1 MPCQICH
8 IGVIEED
15 SCPMLA
21 ALEVIMKQ
29 ESFEICQTIQT
40 KTLNSLS
47 NGSEFSTLINMNSL
61 VINRHLKIKDPWNLI
76 MEQFTKANGIRL
88 QVKEREEERKFGEM
102 EPSTLVFGELIKRMV
117 RAD

>member
-1 MPCQICH
+1 MPCHKCH

-15 SCPMLA
+15 LCPMLA
-21 ALEVIMKQ
+21 VQEVIMRQ
-29 ESFEICQTIQT
+29 GSLEICQTIQT

-47 NGSEFSTLINMNSL
+47 NDLEFSTLINMINL
-61 VINRHLKIKDPWNLI
+61 IINRHLKIKGPWNLI
-76 MEQFTKANGIRL
+76 MEQSTRANGIRL

-102 EPSTLVFGELIKRMV
+102 EPNTLVFGEPIKPMV